1 MNGEVQLIVRSEQ
14 LPTMPTSTETLAAP
28 IVSGDSFCF
37 GSGGQEAVYTIGSKI
52 EIVDQN
58 VSPEVVLFTRYVIAY
73 DTVTGEITVDQPFT
87 SNVSDSGTSIYTYT
101 LIVADT
107 YLDLYENESISQ
119 NWKFQDLSNFTAQGA
134 FSREFR
140 LPFSETNKEALGA
153 LFDNNVEQGAENYF
167 FYKLPAEIRVD
178 TLPIATGYLRVRKV
192 YKQMGKLHEVEV
204 AFYAETPDLVRTIG
218 EKKLSDIAALTDLN
232 EVANYA
238 NVTVETADRIWA
250 LCDRGQKWSNDNSAG
265 SRPITDPSNPV
276 YAGELTPSVSWWF
289 LLRNIVT
296 EAGFE
301 LVAGSL
307 ENLLTEYWMPF
318 CITPQLNTIAQVN
331 EYFFAAYNASDITS
345 TASPTTPD
353 VYYTGLTEVF
363 DNSGNFTPS
372 TGIYT
377 APVAGTYTFKGLF
390 RFLANAGGGATH
402 TRATVYLAVNSSDY
416 TNVGE
421 SVYFSSLGFVTF
433 LANIQLN
440 AGDTVS
446 FSYYAASYRRIGT
459 NFFITGNSAVSLVA
473 GNGTTDGTDT
483 FIELINVAE
492 LSGHT
497 INYPANAPD
506 MRQIDFVNDVI
517 KMHNC
522 AIIPSRTVPNRIA
535 IIPQD
540 SYLGTG
546 DVIDWTNKLDISKD
560 VMTSSTVDLQ
570 KAKFQFTYTAGED
583 VYSKLYVDANRVYGD
598 FLAEGYTINPSTNP
612 SDFAIGDQKITLV
625 TRSAPAAVIP
635 GTAKPIQC
643 FYNEQLEF
651 VAPGPRCLY
660 NAGIQNI
667 NLYNEATSSATPTT
681 NVPILN
687 HYSDA
692 TFPSVDDY
700 DLNWAPEVP
709 PHVQTVNANPYNNLF
724 NLYWR
729 NYMNELYSPE
739 ARIMEAFFAL
749 DVKDILTF
757 SFADKIWIQDS
768 YWRILEI
775 TDYKVGYND
784 STKVKLIKFLDQIDD
799 CSSTPV
805 GVTTNGEVEFESGG
819 DAVEPTED
827 CCSRYGYF
835 WDEINGICWA
845 FNNGG
850 QFRNSI
856 ISNPNPPSS
865 ALSSASNSVVNG
877 VKVSIEN
884 GNSNML
890 AVGQDLNL
898 TKFVNG
904 SNLLGKN
911 VVTNLPG
918 LHLGGGYRNGNP
930 ANTETGWSQS
940 GMAHFHVKDSFAS
953 AGASHELL
961 IEGLAGE
968 HLEIPDS
975 TTMSCMLNLTIQ
987 DEMQTDIDVAILS
1000 FGLTKVGGIAYATA
1014 VTVISNDTFG
1024 TGYTYA
1030 IDIDTTTNT
1039 DQHRIVLTINAAPSF
1054 PITLISTA
1062 SLHYQQNKIA

>member
-1 MNGEVQLIVRSEQ
+1 MNGEVQLIVRSAQ
-14 LPTMPTSTETLAAP
+14 LSTTVSSTDALAAS

-37 GSGGQEAVYTIGSKI
+37 GGSGLEAIYVIGSKI

-87 SNVSDSGTSIYTYT
+87 SNVSDAGVSIYTYT

-218 EKKLSDIAALTDLN
+218 EKKLSDIAALADLN

-250 LCDRGQKWSNDNSAG
+250 LCDRGQKWANDNSAG
-265 SRPITDPSNPV
+265 SRPILDSSNPV
-276 YAGELTPSVSWWF
+276 YAGELTPAVSWWF

-307 ENLLTEYWMPF
+307 ENLLSEYWMPF
-318 CITPQLNTIAQVN
+318 CITPQLNSVGQIN
-331 EYFFAAYNASDITS
+331 DYFFLAYNSSDINS
-345 TASPTTPD
+345 SASPISVFVD
-353 VYYTGLTEVF
+353 YNNLTEVF

-377 APVAGTYTFKGLF
+377 APIYGIYTFNALF
-390 RFLANAGGGATH
+390 RFQASSYSVGNGY
-402 TRATVYLAVNSSDY
+402 TRVRIYIEVNGTIQSL
-416 TNVGE
+416 VAE
-421 SVYFSSLGFVTF
+421 SSLFITVGFVTF
-433 LANIQLN
+433 TADFPLN
-440 AGDTVS
+440 PGDTVS
-446 FSYYAASYRRIGT
+446 FYYQATIYQKIGGSYYING
-459 NFFITGNSAVSLVA
+459 SANLSLTA
-473 GNGTTDGTDT
+473 GNGTTNGNDT
-483 FIELINVAE
+483 FIQLINVTE

-506 MRQIDFVNDVI
+506 MRQIDFVNDVV

-546 DVIDWTNKLDISKD
+546 DVIDWTSKLDISKD

-635 GTAKPIQC
+635 GTAVPIQC

-660 NAGIQNI
+660 NAGVANI

-681 NVPILN
+681 TVPILN

-709 PHVQTVNANPYNNLF
+709 PHVVTVNANPYNNLF

-749 DVKDILTF
+749 DLKDILTF

-856 ISNPNPPSS
+856 IANPNP
-865 ALSSASNSVVNG
+865 LTSASNSVVSG

-911 VVTNLPG
+911 VETNLPG
-918 LHLGGGYRNGNP
+918 LHIGGGYRNGNP

-940 GMAHFHVKDSFAS
+940 GIAHFHVKDSFAS

-975 TTMSCMLNLTIQ
+975 TTMSCILNLTIQ
-987 DEMQTDIDVAILS
+987 DETQTDIDVAILS
-1000 FGLTKVGGIAYATA
+1000 FGLTKVGGVAYATA

-1039 DQHRIVLTINAAPSF
+1039 DEHRIVLTINAAPSF

-1062 SLHYQQNKIA
+1062 SLHYQQNKLT